1 MKKMHTLFIAEVALG
16 ICLLIAIIVVVIN
29 KNQNTDYGS
38 SIPNSSESANHDAG
52 NNDLTDEEVL
62 EYDSLAYRTNTFMTT
77 ENNEKVKL
85 SESAEQRLNF
95 VIYAYSMNVQHDY
108 GDDQKSFA
116 YISLADLK
124 SDYEALYGDNY
135 NFDGDYKSAS
145 ASIGENCPT
154 HITADDVICIK
165 DAIDFSY
172 SYSFDSPTING
183 QGNSYKMTGI
193 YQKIDNNDNDNI
205 DNLKYFFEFKN
216 SHLLEF
222 IAPAEN

>member
-1 MKKMHTLFIAEVALG
+1 MKKMHMLFIAEVALG
-16 ICLLIAIIVVVIN
+16 ICLLITIIIVVIN
-29 KNQNTDYGS
+29 KNQDANHGS
-38 SIPNSSESANHDAG
+38 SVPNSSESANHDAG

-95 VIYAYSMNVQHDY
+95 VIYAYSMHVQHDY
-108 GDDQKSFA
+108 KGEQGSFA
-116 YISLADLK
+116 YISLPDLK
-124 SDYEALYGDNY
+124 SDYEALYGENY
-135 NFDGDYKSAS
+135 NFDADYGSAS
-145 ASIGENCPT
+145 ASITEKCPT
-154 HITADDVICIK
+154 NITDNSIICIK
-165 DAIDFSY
+165 DTIDFSY